1 MSYLPHINPITPP
14 PTRLD
19 EAKDWAEFVKR
30 YLADHG
36 QFRESLRKWIVGTN
50 TTLDDHETRIDALED
65 APGGAGGNSGTFEV
79 DFGATLSFETT
90 ATVAATWVTAASEI
104 VFAPNHT
111 ATTDHTVEETLVEG
125 VTVAVTTLTA
135 GVSFAVL
142 AIAPTGTTGKHR
154 FSYVGV

>member
-1 MSYLPHINPITPP
+1 MARRWTQEPP
-14 PTRLD
+14 PEFPREVGGLLPFRQRWFSFMGALVENFRRLFVWSVD
-19 EAKDWAEFVKR
+19 AEA
-30 YLADHG
+30 
-36 QFRESLRKWIVGTN
+36 
-50 TTLDDHETRIDALED
+50 RIDALEA
-65 APGGAGGNSGTFEV
+65 APGGSGNSGTFEV
-79 DFGATLSFETT
+79 DFGASLSFETT
-90 ATVAATWVTAASEI
+90 ATVAATWVGAASEI

-142 AIAPTGTTGKHR
+142 AIAPNGTTGKHR